1 MAVQF
6 HQIITHFLTTLHN
19 PKCFFVFA
27 VDFPNYWH
35 TSRKTPSPSLRNK
48 ITFINIDFRHFI
60 DYLTLGC
67 NFYDHFVGLA
77 NDTILVLNVTPT
89 ENHLFVKFT
98 KEAYWRAFIKR
109 LPTIYVLFHSQGKII
124 FFFPQFYSV

>member
-1 MAVQF
+1 MTVQF

-19 PKCFFVFA
+19 PKCFFFLLLT
-27 VDFPNYWH
+27 FPIIDIPQEKLLHLVWE
-35 TSRKTPSPSLRNK
+35 NK
-48 ITFINIDFRHFI
+48 IAFINIDFLHFI

-77 NDTILVLNVTPT
+77 NVTILVLNVTPI

-109 LPTIYVLFHSQGKII
+109 LPTIYVFFYSQGKII
-124 FFFPQFYSV
+124 FFFPQLYSI